1 MCAPNAKWSASEEAE
16 MIDLL
21 LEQKA
26 IGNSSEN
33 GFKPAVWQLVVTA
46 VELALEGQE
55 KGLAK
60 DAKACKARYQQLKPN
75 YKIVQ
80 TSWDLSG
87 FGWDEGRQMVTAN
100 EDIWEKYLKS
110 HKEAQPFKKKL
121 FPLFDRIA
129 ELCGDVIATGAEWRF
144 E

>member
-1 MCAPNAKWSASEEAE
+1 APNAKWSASEEAE

-26 IGNSSEN
+26 IVNSSGN
-33 GFKPAVWQLVVTA
+33 GFKPVVWQLVVTA
-46 VELALEGQE
+46 VELVPQGQE
-55 KGLAK
+55 RGPAK
-60 DAKACKARYQQLKPN
+60 DAKACKARYQRLKTD

-80 TSWDLSG
+80 TLWDLSG

-129 ELCGDVIATGAEWRF
+129 EL
-144 E
+144 